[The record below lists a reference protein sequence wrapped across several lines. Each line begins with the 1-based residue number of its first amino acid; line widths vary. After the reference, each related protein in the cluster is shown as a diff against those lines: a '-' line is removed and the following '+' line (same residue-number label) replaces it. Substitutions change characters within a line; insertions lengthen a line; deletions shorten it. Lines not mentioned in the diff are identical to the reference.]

1 VANID
6 WFRENGIHFCILW
19 QILTGLYKMK
29 SNRSNI
35 VANFDMF
42 RENEIHLVKK
52 LITSSI
58 SVTSCE
64 DKH

>member
-1 VANID
+1 
-6 WFRENGIHFCILW
+6 
-19 QILTGLYKMK
+19 MK